1 MHLPLRINSYR
12 KGPRRL
18 FPTTGKFMIEA
29 VNDTSLYFRLLI
41 FTSAIQEL
49 FATDTRLL
57 LMYIRKSNK
66 YTDQRAAIV
75 YF

>member
-29 VNDTSLYFRLLI
+29 VNDMSLYFRLLVSTI
-41 FTSAIQEL
+41 
-49 FATDTRLL
+49 LL
-57 LMYIRKSNK
+57 QNRNFSQLTLGCY
-66 YTDQRAAIV
+66 
-75 YF
+75 